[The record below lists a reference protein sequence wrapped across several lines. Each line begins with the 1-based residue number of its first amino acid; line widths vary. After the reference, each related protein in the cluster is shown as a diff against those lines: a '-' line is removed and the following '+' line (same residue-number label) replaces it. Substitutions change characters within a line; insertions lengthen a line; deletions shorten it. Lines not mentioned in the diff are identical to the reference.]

1 MLSAVWVFGWVGSGE
16 LLDLTDAVCTKPL
29 VLKLGSAEI
38 TAAEGAGGVIF
49 GEYDSIAFD
58 EDLYWIV
65 AGNFHF
71 LSHFLRDND
80 PSKLVYVSDNSCC
93 FHLPILF

>member
-1 MLSAVWVFGWVGSGE
+1 MESGE
-16 LLDLTDAVCTKPL
+16 SLDLTDAILTQSL
-29 VLKLGSAEI
+29 ALELGHAEVA
-38 TAAEGAGGVIF
+38 AAEGAGGVIF

-58 EDLYWIV
+58 EDLYGIV

-80 PSKLVYVSDNSCC
+80 SAELIDVSDYSCC
-93 FHLPILF
+93 FHLLILF